1 LDAVTAGAA
10 AVDSLAGRQQQLV
23 VVRSWFL
30 MMSWMHCLVLK
41 VGSWER
47 GGWVGRRESGWEA
60 EWVDVCVVSG
70 WVGGQ
75 GWVGGRNSAPCKQ
88 HKLGADG
95 TAWRHDLLLGPRC
108 STVM

>member
-1 LDAVTAGAA
+1 MGEGWL
-10 AVDSLAGRQQQLV
+10 
-23 VVRSWFL
+23 
-30 MMSWMHCLVLK
+30 
-41 VGSWER
+41 
-47 GGWVGRRESGWEA
+47 GGKEG
-60 EWVDVCVVSG
+60 EWVRGRVGGCVCG
-70 WVGGQ
+70 EWVGGQ